1 MDELQ
6 NLHLL
11 DSYPEPQLQPTSHIQ
26 HYLATVRWMVAR
38 RSRGPVV
45 GRGCCIPQGAAGSA
59 PTDGALANTCT
70 RFSPDGSGASGPFD
84 CRPPDDAWC
93 NGRRPWNTLNGMAQ
107 ELSAKPEG

>member
-38 RSRGPVV
+38 RSTSPTAASRKAVDVLQQYVQKCEAELARRGV
-45 GRGCCIPQGAAGSA
+45 G
-59 PTDGALANTCT
+59 
-70 RFSPDGSGASGPFD
+70 
-84 CRPPDDAWC
+84 
-93 NGRRPWNTLNGMAQ
+93 
-107 ELSAKPEG
+107 